1 MEIQKSRIRGPHL
14 EVLVRGPTLLESVV
28 KPDRTPFHER
38 FLKADEMRRVIASNK
53 RLIEAFF
60 GDSCRTVAH
69 GVPCH
74 TGTLAAYASPGQKL
88 GRSIEYADP
97 ETGYRY
103 LFRVP
108 EAYRKE
114 KDAVLVAEHPDYALE
129 IDGETVIVHAAK
141 VDIVTGFPSKFS
153 LAYYKLEPVHGI
165 PSGKAIPMED
175 PDSVYLGRTDS
186 FVGPVSLVFLLD
198 LNGNSRRRG
207 LAIDLTMSNG
217 LGIIAESPVIAIM
230 EPGSRGFLLG

>member
-14 EVLVRGPTLLESVV
+14 EVLVRGPTFLESIARH
-28 KPDRTPFHER
+28 DRVPFHER
-38 FLKADEMRRVIASNK
+38 FLRADEMRRVIASNK
-53 RLIEAFF
+53 RLIEAFS
-60 GDSCRTVAH
+60 GDDWRTVVH

-74 TGTLAAYASPGQKL
+74 TGTLAAYTSPGQKL
-88 GRSIEYADP
+88 GQSIEYADP

-108 EAYRKE
+108 EAYQKE
-114 KDAVLVAEHPDYALE
+114 KDAILVAEPPDYALE

-141 VDIVTGFPSKFS
+141 VDIVTDFPFKFS
-153 LAYYKLEPVHGI
+153 LAYYKAEPVHGI
-165 PSGKAIPMED
+165 PSGKAISMED
-175 PDSVYLGRTDS
+175 PDSSYLGRTDS
-186 FVGPVSLVFLLD
+186 FVGPVSLAFLLD
-198 LNGNSRRRG
+198 LSSNSRRRA

-230 EPGSRGFLLG
+230 EPERRGFLLE